1 MAKKY
6 LDTDGL
12 TRVFSKMKALVSDAE
27 NAKRAKAAVITT
39 AGTGA
44 AYTATVPGVT
54 ELYTGLTITI
64 IPHTVST
71 TTRPTLNV
79 NSLGAKTIRQPLS
92 TNTGGTVDGA
102 SVSWLTASKPVT
114 VRYDGAYWTIDKTR
128 PDATNLYGTV
138 PVNHGG
144 TGNTSVDTTPTS
156 GSTKMVTSG
165 GVFDA
170 LQSLQDSV
178 KFEVISSITLG
189 SGTTTVDIPLP
200 AGYKLF
206 KLVAFGAFYTVSTDP
221 RIYIKF
227 SSNISYAIGY
237 VRLAS
242 SKVTTNAGTS
252 YTTSNQ
258 ASITFS
264 GGDKKAISIDIDNTS
279 SIAKIEITGSDGY
292 QYHGMVVPQYI
303 DTGYINAIQIFA
315 NSIYARTNFMLMG
328 VKNDE

>member
-64 IPHTVST
+64 IPHRVST

-102 SVSWLTASKPVT
+102 SASWLTASKPVT
-114 VRYDGAYWTIDKTR
+114 VRYDGSYWIIDNTR
-128 PDATNLYGTV
+128 PDATNLYGIV
-138 PVNHGG
+138 PVENGG

-156 GSTKMVTSG
+156 GSTNMVTSDG
-165 GVFDA
+165 IFEA
-170 LQSLQDSV
+170 LQSLKDSIKIASGSYV
-178 KFEVISSITLG
+178 GDGTGTLNIKHKETIAGTVEIVRTQFRNDARKIDMGFTPAFVIIYHKSAKSQLWLFKFDLSSNNSEILTDNGIGYMNNEIYLAN
-189 SGTTTVDIPLP
+189 SFKDYNSTSSVVAEGTYDSNKGFNVS
-200 AGYKLF
+200 GYKYYW
-206 KLVAFGAFYTVSTDP
+206 VAFA
-221 RIYIKF
+221 
-227 SSNISYAIGY
+227 
-237 VRLAS
+237 
-242 SKVTTNAGTS
+242 
-252 YTTSNQ
+252 
-258 ASITFS
+258 
-264 GGDKKAISIDIDNTS
+264 
-279 SIAKIEITGSDGY
+279 
-292 QYHGMVVPQYI
+292 
-303 DTGYINAIQIFA
+303 
-315 NSIYARTNFMLMG
+315 
-328 VKNDE
+328 